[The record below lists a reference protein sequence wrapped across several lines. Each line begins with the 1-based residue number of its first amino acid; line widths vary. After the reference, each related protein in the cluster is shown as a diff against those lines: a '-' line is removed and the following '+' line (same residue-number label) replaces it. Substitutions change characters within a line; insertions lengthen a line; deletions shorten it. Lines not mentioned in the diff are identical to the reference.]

1 MDVYKYQIFADID
14 ESTMAG
20 FSSFIDLVPKDSR
33 VLIEITSH
41 GGLVFYGNAVYQKI
55 QEAQRQGIEF
65 TAKVYGI
72 AASSAADI
80 VLSCNRIEMAS
91 TAAIMIHS
99 AWNDAGKE
107 DQGISI
113 ANDAQ
118 LAVIRK
124 RIPGYTADDLKADR
138 WFTAD
143 EALKIGLIDSIFDVE
158 SDSIQARLCAKYL
171 STHTKGESTM
181 DEEKKKDEQID
192 ESKAEI
198 VEEEV
203 KEEEIKE
210 EKEPSIDD
218 VLERIAERF
227 DLIEERLRK
236 IEEMSAECGGDRRD
250 SARMKAVYEKIAA
263 ITKPCVSCDSV
274 IHIDTQED
282 PKASLDKCNEK
293 YPNLDKLVG
302 VD

>member
-1 MDVYKYQIFADID
+1 MDIYKYQIFSDID
-14 ESTMAG
+14 EFLMAD
-20 FSSFIDLVPKDSR
+20 FSSFLDLVPKDSK

-55 QEAQRQGIEF
+55 QEAQREGIEF
-65 TAKVYGI
+65 TTKVYGV

-99 AWNDAGKE
+99 AWNKDGNDDE
-107 DQGISI
+107 GIDV

-118 LAVIRK
+118 LAVIKK
-124 RIPGYTADDLKADR
+124 RLPGYTSEDLKKDR
-138 WFTAD
+138 WFKAD

-171 STHTKGESTM
+171 AGYNPEGGVKM
-181 DEEKKKDEQID
+181 AEEKKEMID
-192 ESKAEI
+192 ESKAEE
-198 VEEEV
+198 VVEEV

-236 IEEMSAECGGDRRD
+236 IEEMNAECGGDRRD
-250 SARMKAVYEKIAA
+250 NARMRAVYDKISA

-274 IHIDTQED
+274 IHTDTQED

-293 YPNLDKLVG
+293 YPNLDKFVG
-302 VD
+302 LD